1 MIGLRLFAVFFL
13 VAVNGF
19 FAAAEFSLVAVRQS
33 RIRQLA
39 QRGDSRARV
48 VELLTADLGR
58 VVSGVQVGITLASL
72 ALGYIGEVTLAEFLR
87 PLAAVLPGV
96 WVGLAAHTVALV
108 LAFGLLTVV
117 QVILGELVPKTLS
130 LAHAERVALII
141 ARPFHAF
148 LKLFSWAIN
157 LLDAVADKIV
167 LWLGVTSPPSHHGVR
182 SAEELQ
188 VVIEQARDRGFLQP
202 AEVQFMQ
209 NAMKL
214 HQVQV
219 RELMVPRPDMHALPA
234 SATLEETMNLF
245 ATTQRSRIPVYSG
258 SIDHIVGMV
267 HIKDFIWVLL
277 DRARRAE
284 EHLPPP
290 TFELRRMVRDV
301 LIVPE
306 TKPASELLLEF
317 RAKRAGLAAIVD
329 EFGSIL
335 GMVTMEDILEQMVG
349 EIHDEFDVIE
359 RPLVLA
365 DGSTIFDAS
374 LTVRDLATIYH
385 ISVPDDPQ
393 YETIGGFVLSRLGF
407 MPRGGETFEE
417 NGYRFTVM
425 EMDRRRISRIRVKQA
440 FAAGEFAAAAATG
453 AGDARDASDADDAE
467 QGTESAAAPGS
478 PGHSHHRGE
487 TEDETA
493 RDVQAR
499 RAK

>member
-1 MIGLRLFAVFFL
+1 MTGLRLFAVFFL

-33 RIRQLA
+33 RVRQFA
-39 QRGDSRARV
+39 KRGDSRARV
-48 VELLTADLGR
+48 VELLLADLGR

-72 ALGYIGEVTLAEFLR
+72 ALGYIGEITLAEFLR
-87 PLAAVLPGV
+87 PLAAALPGA

-117 QVILGELVPKTLS
+117 QVILGELVPKSLS

-167 LWLGVTSPPSHHGVR
+167 NSLGVSSLPSHTGIR

-188 VVIEQARDRGFLQP
+188 IVIEQARDRGFLQP

-214 HQVQV
+214 PQVQV
-219 RELMVPRPDMHALPA
+219 RELMVPRPDMHVLPA
-234 SATLEETMNLF
+234 DATVEETMNLF

-258 SIDHIVGMV
+258 SLDHIVGMV
-267 HIKDFIWVLL
+267 HVKDFIWVLL

-290 TFELRRMVRDV
+290 PFELRRLMRDV

-317 RAKRAGLAAIVD
+317 RAQRTGLAAIVD

-335 GMVTMEDILEQMVG
+335 GMVTMEDILEQMIG

-365 DGSTIFDAS
+365 DGSMIFDAS
-374 LTVRDLATIYH
+374 LTVRDLETIYH
-385 ISVPDDPQ
+385 ISIPDDSQ

-425 EMDRRRISRIRVKQA
+425 EMDRRRISRIRVKSLA
-440 FAAGEFAAAAATG
+440 AAGKFAAVNLPEPN
-453 AGDARDASDADDAE
+453 DANESNEANEPE
-467 QGTESAAAPGS
+467 QGSESAAARSSSDFPQPGKK
-478 PGHSHHRGE
+478 PQ
-487 TEDETA
+487 TA
-493 RDVQAR
+493 PDVPAR

>member
-1 MIGLRLFAVFFL
+1 MIGLRLFAVFVL

-33 RIRQLA
+33 RVREFA
-39 QRGDSRARV
+39 KRGDSRARV
-48 VELLTADLGR
+48 VEMLTADLGR

-72 ALGYIGEVTLAEFLR
+72 ALGYVGEITLAEFLR

-108 LAFGLLTVV
+108 LAFALLTTV

-141 ARPFHAF
+141 ARPFNAF
-148 LKLFSWAIN
+148 LKIFSWSIN
-157 LLDAVADKIV
+157 LLDAAADKIV
-167 LWLGVTSPPSHHGVR
+167 LWLGVTSSPSHHGVR
-182 SAEELQ
+182 STEELL

-209 NAMKL
+209 NAMRL
-214 HQVQV
+214 HEVQV

-258 SIDHIVGMV
+258 SLDHLVGMV

-290 TFELRRMVRDV
+290 TFELRRLVREV

-374 LTVRDLATIYH
+374 LTVRDLETIYH
-385 ISVPDDPQ
+385 ISVPDDPE

-407 MPRGGETFEE
+407 MPRGGEAFEE

-425 EMDRRRISRIRVKQA
+425 EMDRRRISRVRVKPVLA
-440 FAAGEFAAAAATG
+440 LGEIDTSRSATH
-453 AGDARDASDADDAE
+453 DASDADDPE
-467 QGTESAAAPGS
+467 QGSETSAASDSSDLPTDHNE
-478 PGHSHHRGE
+478 P
-487 TEDETA
+487 ETA